1 MVTPAIAILLV
12 SGELRSEL
20 ATNALLDIQEHFNI
34 EKTSTLYRQ
43 LFWQLIEEKEKKVH
57 KKKTQKKDVD
67 IEDEYSENGEP
78 SNKQLRELAEEAYY
92 QYREQDKKR
101 REEIMRQREE
111 KLREENMRKQEE
123 KRRKENTQKQKKTRK
138 LQKKQK

>member
-1 MVTPAIAILLV
+1 MGDVAVQVPQILGLWLLKGADRAELAVARLLQHVAVATLV
-12 SGELRSEL
+12 RQVRVRPFSIDELQIGRGELDDAS
-20 ATNALLDIQEHFNI
+20 ALLALE
-34 EKTSTLYRQ
+34 
-43 LFWQLIEEKEKKVH
+43 
-57 KKKTQKKDVD
+57 
-67 IEDEYSENGEP
+67 
-78 SNKQLRELAEEAYY
+78 QLRELAEEAYY

-111 KLREENMRKQEE
+111 KLREENTRKQEE